1 MDMSENTK
9 NELDPQVGA
18 ALFYL
23 KTHCS
28 KNATDVQVKY
38 IKSTKGKIVAIC
50 KGDNGTYAS
59 IGVNEKRDLK
69 IFMEDKKVHR
79 WALMEGFTEEQIYQ
93 EMESDVIKE
102 VSLLELAKELVA

>member
-9 NELDPQVGA
+9 NELDPQVA
-18 ALFYL
+18 TALFYL

-28 KNATDVQVKY
+28 RNTTDVEFKY
-38 IKSTKGKIVAIC
+38 IKSAKGKIVAIC

-59 IGVNEKRDLK
+59 IGVNDKEDLK
-69 IFMEDKKVHR
+69 IFMEDKKVR
-79 WALMEGFTEEQIYQ
+79 KWALMEGFTEEQIYQ

-102 VSLLELAKELVA
+102 VSLLELAKELIA